1 MKEMT
6 TKKAGIVISICIW
19 VVAAIWFA
27 TGYIW
32 GQRNALESVKEWIAD
47 KCNGVKWHLKREA

>member
-32 GQRNALESVKEWIAD
+32 GSIGALDDIKDWFID
-47 KCNGVKWHLKREA
+47 KWDELKAFFKREA